1 MHAQDKAD
9 AIFLMKLSLKSTGQV
24 KAWMV
29 KCMGFLTITANFQP
43 KEGLSEQ
50 LLNP

>member
-1 MHAQDKAD
+1 M
-9 AIFLMKLSLKSTGQV
+9 SLKSTGQV